1 MSVSELPALRSVRL
15 QIMLDR
21 DELQAIDD
29 WRYSHRMPSLAAAI
43 RDLIRRGLSSGN
55 VACENVGRD
64 EIGDGVVT
72 RQRSSDFR
80 AV

>member
-15 QIMLDR
+15 QIMIDR

-43 RDLIRRGLSSGN
+43 RDLIRRGLCSGDA
-55 VACENVGRD
+55 ACGNAGGD
-64 EIGDGVVT
+64 EICDGVAP